1 MSAGFRSFSSFWWG
15 PDGLGRPTK
24 TYPSDILL
32 QKVGIENS
40 APNDILIANKDIESG
55 IVGDILLK
63 KLNVYS
69 ELGFDILQKGLV
81 ESSLLEDI
89 LMSKTG
95 SVENIMRVLVE
106 KRNIESIVDDD
117 IVVKKLD
124 LISELDSDI
133 LHKRLGIETNSE
145 ADIFTLKTRAIGYGM
160 IYHMKISD
168 IEKSYYNSIGIS
180 KRAIKLKA
188 RKPPYE
194 RKIVESSV
202 VSIGVRDIDDELEKQ
217 SREYP
222 EDVEPER
229 EKSKVSIED
238 YNDLL

>member
-1 MSAGFRSFSSFWWG
+1 
-15 PDGLGRPTK
+15 
-24 TYPSDILL
+24 
-32 QKVGIENS
+32 
-40 APNDILIANKDIESG
+40 
-55 IVGDILLK
+55 
-63 KLNVYS
+63 
-69 ELGFDILQKGLV
+69 
-81 ESSLLEDI
+81 
-89 LMSKTG
+89 
-95 SVENIMRVLVE
+95 
-106 KRNIESIVDDD
+106 
-117 IVVKKLD
+117 
-124 LISELDSDI
+124 
-133 LHKRLGIETNSE
+133 
-145 ADIFTLKTRAIGYGM
+145 
-160 IYHMKISD
+160 MKISD

>member
-1 MSAGFRSFSSFWWG
+1 MTTDGGLDRWG
-15 PDGLGRPTK
+15 PDGPIVWHSENAGLDYWHTDGIWSDYITAEGRPTK

-40 APNDILIANKDIESG
+40 APNDILIANKNKAISWSG
-55 IVGDILLK
+55 GVVVRHEFPCAIL
-63 KLNVYS
+63 
-69 ELGFDILQKGLV
+69 
-81 ESSLLEDI
+81 
-89 LMSKTG
+89 
-95 SVENIMRVLVE
+95 
-106 KRNIESIVDDD
+106 
-117 IVVKKLD
+117 
-124 LISELDSDI
+124 
-133 LHKRLGIETNSE
+133 E

-202 VSIGVRDIDDELEKQ
+202 VSIGVRDVDDELEKQ

>member
-24 TYPSDILL
+24 TYPSGILL

-40 APNDILIANKDIESG
+40 APSDILIAKKDIESG

-63 KLNVYS
+63 KLDAYS
-69 ELGFDILQKGLV
+69 ELG
-81 ESSLLEDI
+81 S
-89 LMSKTG
+89 
-95 SVENIMRVLVE
+95 
-106 KRNIESIVDDD
+106 D
-117 IVVKKLD
+117 IVVV
-124 LISELDSDI
+124 
-133 LHKRLGIETNSE
+133 RLGFPGVVLE
-145 ADIFTLKTRAIGYGM
+145 ARISTLRTRAIGYGM
-160 IYHMKISD
+160 VYHMKISD
-168 IEKSYYNSIGIS
+168 IEKAYYNSISIS
-180 KRAIKLKA
+180 KRAIKLKD

-194 RKIVESSV
+194 RRIIESSV
-202 VSIGVRDIDDELEKQ
+202 VSIGVRDVDDELEKQ

-229 EKSKVSIED
+229 DKSKVSIED